1 MNLNYLTGPKRKRPQ
16 IPTFLHSNAIP
27 VLNIILG
34 QSDCLSFA
42 PQTFT
47 VAIEG
52 IFLWSGSFLNERG
65 RWEHKSPIRQ
75 VMGGEL
81 AGWVAQEADSEA
93 EMGVRAAY
101 EGMV

>member
-1 MNLNYLTGPKRKRPQ
+1 M
-16 IPTFLHSNAIP
+16 
-27 VLNIILG
+27 
-34 QSDCLSFA
+34 
-42 PQTFT
+42 
-47 VAIEG
+47 
-52 IFLWSGSFLNERG
+52 NERG